1 MITLMKAS
9 AGSGKT
15 FRLAKKYISLLF
27 ESEDDYAYR
36 HILAVTFTNKA
47 TDEMKSRILKELYI
61 LSSTPEKSDYYADFV
76 PSMFPNASA
85 LQARAR
91 KFLSNIL
98 NDYSA
103 FSVSTIDK
111 FFQMALKAFSR
122 EIGQF
127 ASYQVELDKDSLV
140 SESVDRVLDSLSE
153 DNPQLLNWLKEKVLD
168 QLNEGGR
175 YNMDYSLK
183 EMAKRL
189 KSESRKRLI
198 EQYGINE
205 EMTCSRETLSKT
217 KASLYALLSD
227 YENRAKDAAKKVSD
241 AFASAGVDMA
251 NTSRGFMDKTIS
263 KFLERIPRGGMPIPS
278 EAFMNN
284 ACDYSKWFKKADQKA
299 MAAYEGSLVPAVYE
313 FLSVFDEKALKVY
326 RTAALLVGK
335 IHDFGIA
342 AELNAAYSE
351 LLKEKNILCLDDS
364 NTILRNII
372 AGSDAPFIYE
382 KLGVRYEH
390 FLLDE
395 FQDTSR
401 VQWDNFRPLIQ
412 ESASNDKDNLIVGD
426 VKQSIYR
433 WRGSDWDLMASQV
446 AKDLPV
452 TDDPLDSNYRSCGV
466 LVKFNGEFFKDSAE
480 ELDKMFPVSGGEKP
494 IADIYSDVHQEI
506 KVKDKAEGSLDVMF
520 VPGEDQSGYIIDEV
534 KRVKETGALY
544 SDIAILVRTNA
555 DGAAIAASLMD
566 AGIPVIS
573 DDSLKVKS
581 SIVVR
586 RAVSLMSLASNVNDT
601 VGGYLAKEIG
611 LESIPQGSKSLSDM
625 AEMLL
630 RELKAYDSDMFES
643 EIQYIQAFMDSVLD
657 FSATNGNNLAEFLS
671 WWNDADPAIGS
682 PAGADAVRVMTI
694 HKSKGLEFGY
704 VIVPYFESSEF
715 SRASNQWSRP
725 DVKGTA
731 LEGVA
736 NDVYDVKLSSKSL
749 DTLFA
754 SDFTKELHL
763 QHIDAINTWY
773 VALTRAAKGMTIISA
788 DQSKAKSDSFAK
800 LLEKFLL
807 GKLNEYKMSEDSE
820 TGIVRY
826 SKGTLY
832 DFGSMVRKKDGL
844 PELWKAE
851 YPSIPV
857 NPVEKTEDGEKTSI
871 RLVLSSNAS
880 DFFGDDGSTGA
891 SGSFR
896 IRGVV
901 LHDILSRVN
910 APSDLRASVDQALMD
925 GSLSKEEADE
935 AFSLLSKRIDA
946 VKSMGWFPESGESEI
961 INEVTLIDTE
971 GKQNRPDRVIV
982 KGDEV
987 TIVDYK
993 FANKSEEHF
1002 SQIDRY
1008 ATLYRAMGYK
1018 NVKAYLWYVYGGKIC
1033 S

>member
-27 ESEDDYAYR
+27 DSTDDYAYR

-76 PSMFPNASA
+76 PSKFPNAAA
-85 LQARAR
+85 LQTRAR

-127 ASYQVELDKDSLV
+127 ASYQVELDKNSLV

-153 DNPQLLNWLKEKVLD
+153 DKPELLNWLKAKVLD
-168 QLNEGGR
+168 QLKEGGR

-198 EQYGINE
+198 EQYGIDE
-205 EMTCSRETLSKT
+205 EKTCSRETLSKT
-217 KASLYALLSD
+217 KTSLYSLLTA
-227 YENRAKDAAKKVSD
+227 YENRAKEAARKVSD
-241 AFASAGVDMA
+241 AFASVGVGMDA
-251 NTSRGFMDKTIS
+251 TSRGFMDKTIS
-263 KFLERIPRGGMPIPS
+263 KFLGDIPRGGMPIPS
-278 EAFMNN
+278 ESFMNN
-284 ACDYSKWFKKADQKA
+284 ASDYSKWFKKADQKA
-299 MAAYEGSLVPAVYE
+299 MAGYEGDLAPAVGE
-313 FLSVFDEKALKVY
+313 FLSVFDEKDLKVY

-342 AELNAAYSE
+342 RELNAAYAE

-364 NTILRNII
+364 NTILKNII

-382 KLGVRYEH
+382 KIGVRYDS

-395 FQDTSR
+395 FQDTSK
-401 VQWDNFRPLIQ
+401 VQWDNFKPLIQ
-412 ESASNDKDNLIVGD
+412 NSEAEGNENLIVGD

-446 AKDLPV
+446 GKDVPV
-452 TDDPLDSNYRSCGV
+452 TGETLDSNYRSCAT
-466 LVKFNGEFFKDSAE
+466 LVEFNREFFKYSAE
-480 ELDKMFPVSGGEKP
+480 KLDEMFPVSGSDKP
-494 IADIYSDVHQEI
+494 IADIYSDVHQQI
-506 KVKDKAEGSLDVMF
+506 KVKDKEAGSLDVMF
-520 VPGEDQSGYIIDEV
+520 VPQEDQTNYIKQEIS
-534 KRVKETGALY
+534 RVRTTGALY

-586 RAVSLMSLASNVNDT
+586 RAVSLMSLANNVNDS
-601 VGGYLAKEIG
+601 VGGFLAKEIG

-630 RELKAYDSDMFES
+630 RELKGYDPKVFDS
-643 EIQYIQAFMDSVLD
+643 EIQYIQAFMDAVLD

-704 VIVPYFESSEF
+704 VIVPYVESSDF
-715 SRASNQWSRP
+715 SRHSNQWSRP

-736 NDVYDVKLSSKSL
+736 NDVYDVMLSSQSL
-749 DTLFA
+749 NTLFA
-754 SDFTKELHL
+754 SDYTKELHL
-763 QHIDAINTWY
+763 QHIDAINTLY
-773 VALTRAAKGMTIISA
+773 VALTRAAKGMTVISA
-788 DQSKAKSDSFAK
+788 DQKEAKCNTFAK
-800 LLEKFLL
+800 LLEMFLSDREM
-807 GKLNEYKMSEDSE
+807 EYTKSEDSE
-820 TGIVRY
+820 TGVLRY
-826 SKGTLY
+826 SRGTLY
-832 DFGSMVRKKDGL
+832 DFGSMVRKKEGL
-844 PELWKAE
+844 PEFWKAE

-857 NPVEKTEDGEKTSI
+857 NPIEKTEDGECTSL

-880 DFFGDDGSTGA
+880 DFFSEDGTTGA
-891 SGSFR
+891 TGSFR

-910 APSDLRASVDQALMD
+910 APSDLKASVDQAVLD
-925 GSLSKEEADE
+925 GALSQKEAEEA
-935 AFSLLSKRIDA
+935 FGLLSKRIAA
-946 VKSMGWFPESGESEI
+946 VKDMGWFPENGEAAI
-961 INEVTLIDTE
+961 VNEVTLIDTD
-971 GKQNRPDRVIV
+971 GKQHRPDRVIIKDDKV
-982 KGDEV
+982 I
-987 TIVDYK
+987 IVDYK
-993 FANKSEEHF
+993 FASKTAEHF
-1002 SQIDRY
+1002 DQIERY
-1008 ATLYRAMGYK
+1008 ASIYKAMGYQ
-1018 NVKAYLWYVYGGKIC
+1018 NVSAYLWYVYGGEIC